1 MFQRS
6 LSGGIELA
14 SRNASWEIKR
24 GVQIEDIQNVVVT
37 LWAQVSNL
45 WLHLGDIIFI
55 FVVMKLFMGQE
66 VEGRD

>member
-1 MFQRS
+1 M
-6 LSGGIELA
+6 A

-45 WLHLGDIIFI
+45 WLHLGDTIFI
-55 FVVMKLFMGQE
+55 FMVMKLFMGQE